1 MTKLDHV
8 GVYVRDLERSLAFY
22 EKLFGFKVVKRFTS
36 GEAEI
41 GLLDVGDGLLE
52 LVQRPGSPGTP
63 PVGNWSHLALHEP
76 DFDDKVKTL
85 EGMGVGKRLVTMANG
100 NRLCFFQDPD
110 GHTLEL
116 MESGFGS

>member
-1 MTKLDHV
+1 MK
-8 GVYVRDLERSLAFY
+8 DLERSLGFY
-22 EKLFGFKVVKRFTS
+22 EKLFGLKVVNRFTS
-36 GEAEI
+36 GEAKI
-41 GLLDVGDGLLE
+41 ALLDIGDGLLE

-63 PVGNWSHLALHEP
+63 PVGNWSHLALHEL

-85 EGMGVGKRLVTMANG
+85 EGMGVEKRLVTMANG

>member
-8 GVYVRDLERSLAFY
+8 GVYVKDLEKSLGFY
-22 EKLFGFKVVKRFTS
+22 EKLFGLKVVNRFTS
-36 GEAEI
+36 GEAKI
-41 GLLDVGDGLLE
+41 ALLDIGDGLLE

-85 EGMGVGKRLVTMANG
+85 EEMEVGKRLVTMANG

>member
-8 GVYVRDLERSLAFY
+8 GIYVKALERSLTFY
-22 EKLFGFKVVKRFTS
+22 EKLFGFKVVNRFTS

-41 GLLDVGDGLLE
+41 GLLDIGGGLLE
-52 LVQRPGSPGTP
+52 LIQRPGSPVTP
-63 PVGNWSHLALHEP
+63 PGGNWSHLALHEP
-76 DFDDKVKTL
+76 DFDDRVKTL
-85 EGMGVGKRLVTMANG
+85 EEMGVETRRVTMVNG

-110 GHTLEL
+110 GHTMEL

>member
-1 MTKLDHV
+1 MTKLDQV
-8 GVYVRDLERSLAFY
+8 GVYVKDLERSLGFY
-22 EKLFGFKVVKRFTS
+22 EKLFGLKVVNRFTS
-36 GEAEI
+36 GEAKI
-41 GLLDVGDGLLE
+41 ALLDIGDGLLE

-85 EGMGVGKRLVTMANG
+85 EEMEVGKRLVTMANG

>member
-1 MTKLDHV
+1 MK
-8 GVYVRDLERSLAFY
+8 DLEKSLAFY
-22 EKLFGFKVVKRFTS
+22 DKLFGFKVVNRFTS
-36 GEAEI
+36 GEAKI
-41 GLLDVGDGLLE
+41 GLLDVGGGLLE

-63 PVGNWSHLALHEP
+63 PSGNWSHLALHEP
-76 DFDDKVKTL
+76 DFDVKLKAL
-85 EGMGVGKRLVTMANG
+85 EGMGVALRLVTRANG

>member
-8 GVYVRDLERSLAFY
+8 GVYVKDLERSLGFY
-22 EKLFGFKVVKRFTS
+22 EKLFGLKVVNRFTS
-36 GEAEI
+36 GEAKI
-41 GLLDVGDGLLE
+41 ALLDIGDGLLE

-85 EGMGVGKRLVTMANG
+85 EEMGVEKRLVTMANG